1 MARLATISALAVALA
16 AAVGGTAHAAPPPF
30 RFAWTAPSG
39 CPEKAAVIA
48 RVSELVGPGSRAEDD
63 LWFETDVTPLE
74 NGRWRAVLKSGWA
87 GVSTERRFESA
98 SCANLAS
105 ATAFIIAMSL
115 DPAGVAERATRE
127 PSPQREPDAFEPGP
141 EKAPVVT
148 PREASSFHLALGPR
162 TTGDVGSLPKASLG
176 AGGGL
181 TLWRGPWLVSAS
193 GQAWL
198 PRPTSGN
205 VYGAGG
211 EIGLVTG
218 ELRGCVSI
226 ARTSAR
232 IDLCAGGEGGSSE
245 GTGTGLSQPLKARGL
260 WLAALAGVALRP
272 SVTSVSGPFGAW
284 VGFDVGVPLTIPTYV
299 IDGIGEVHRPSPV
312 FARASMGVEFRVF

>member
-1 MARLATISALAVALA
+1 MARFATISVLAAALA
-16 AAVGGTAHAAPPPF
+16 ASAGGTARAASPPF

-39 CPEKAAVIA
+39 CPDKAGVLA
-48 RVSELVGPGSRAEDD
+48 RVGELVGPAARAEDD
-63 LWFETDVTPLE
+63 LWFEADVTPLE
-74 NGRWRAVLKSGWA
+74 SGRWRAVLKSGWSGA
-87 GVSTERRFESA
+87 STERRFESA
-98 SCANLAS
+98 SCANIAS

-127 PSPQREPDAFEPGP
+127 PSPARVPDAVEPGP
-141 EKAPVVT
+141 EKAAPVVS
-148 PREASSFHLALGPR
+148 PREESSFHLALGPR

-181 TLWRGPWLVSAS
+181 ALWRGPWLVSAS

-198 PRPTSGN
+198 PRQTAGN

-218 ELRGCVSI
+218 ELRGCASI
-226 ARTSAR
+226 ARTSTR
-232 IDLCAGGEGGSSE
+232 IDLCAGAEGGTSE
-245 GTGTGLSQPLKARGL
+245 GVGTGVSQPLKARGL
-260 WLAALAGVALRP
+260 WLAALAGIALRP
-272 SVTSVSGPFGAW
+272 SASGPFGAW

-312 FARASMGVEFRVF
+312 FARASMGVEFRAF